1 MINLPKL
8 IILSVWL
15 TLVIWLVVEKLY
27 EEKYTTVAPTI
38 VIKPEQLGE

>member
-8 IILSVWL
+8 IILSVWV
-15 TLVIWLVVEKLY
+15 TLIIWYTVEKLY
-27 EEKYTTVAPTI
+27 EEKYTVFAPTI